1 MRELINEMLEKKKW
15 AVIGAT
21 QNVDKYG
28 YKVYMM
34 LKNCGYEVYAVNP
47 VYDAIEG
54 DLCYNT
60 LHDLPVKVD
69 CVSVVIGPVK
79 SIYLIDEVVSEE
91 IENIWFQPKTY
102 DSKIIKKA
110 KDLNL
115 NAVYGECVLV
125 QLKEKYR

>member
-1 MRELINEMLEKKKW
+1 MFIKSF
-15 AVIGAT
+15 
-21 QNVDKYG
+21 
-28 YKVYMM
+28 
-34 LKNCGYEVYAVNP
+34 GYEVYAVNP

-69 CVSVVIGPVK
+69 CVSVVIGPERSVH
-79 SIYLIDEVVSEE
+79 LIDEVVSEK

-110 KDLNL
+110 KNLNL
-115 NAVYGECVLV
+115 NTIYDECVLV

>member
-1 MRELINEMLEKKKW
+1 MKELIEDMLEKKKW
-15 AVIGAT
+15 AVVGAT
-21 QNVDKYG
+21 QNVNKFG

-34 LKNCGYEVYAVNP
+34 LKSFGYEVYAVNP

-69 CVSVVIGPVK
+69 CVSVVIGPERSVH
-79 SIYLIDEVVSEE
+79 LIDEVVSEK

-110 KDLNL
+110 KNLNL
-115 NAVYGECVLV
+115 NTIYDECVLV